1 MPHPPASTSLA
12 LRVCD
17 HAQPSLVLMKLE
29 PQEGSLSSPYFRV
42 KGTGT
47 VSSLHMMISALRT
60 LSLETV
66 CIQVFWA
73 TQIA

>member
-12 LRVCD
+12 LGVCD
-17 HAQPSLVLMKLE
+17 QAQPSLVLMKLE

-47 VSSLHMMISALRT
+47 VSSLHMMISS
-60 LSLETV
+60 SLETV